1 MDAVGG
7 LIMLKV
13 SDIIKDYETS
23 SGNIRVLDGVSFEV
37 SNGEILGI
45 TGKSGSGKTTLLKIL
60 RGVESFNGGSI
71 ELNGSL
77 IKNDSADGSKIL
89 GRDTAIHFQRNF
101 GLWNGPAI
109 ENLIRRLN
117 SHYVGYEALPEPDAP
132 HYDELYERAMA
143 YMRLVGLEKKALHSS
158 NLLSGGE
165 KQRLIVARQLAAQPR
180 LLLLDE
186 PVTMTGPDTKQEVMD
201 VILQLKDKLNIPI
214 IVVSHLPEV
223 HTYLADRVIYLEN
236 GRVAEDGEPEVV
248 LKNFLR
254 ELKPGE
260 SLSEIKEKVPCIRAS
275 NISQRLALIRVGEVL
290 NIRDQSLEINKGEI
304 VSFIGS
310 SGAGKTTFL
319 KIMEGLKI
327 PKEGE
332 VTYYHEGEWV
342 DMSSFTKQR
351 LELWRKISIMHQE
364 FSLSP
369 HSTIRQQIGFRLSMK
384 MHGAIEHARQKA
396 EELGIS
402 DEILDL
408 IYKLPDMGEE
418 ERTQALTRMNL
429 SMDIYTQLFP
439 SVLSTDVDKYAVP
452 VFEALDLPLD
462 ILDKTTYQISG
473 GEHVRAYIALA
484 LATSPEILMLD
495 EPFGDLDP
503 VTLRDVTNSLKRIN
517 AKFGTTIVLVSHHMD
532 FVKEVAHRA
541 VLFEN
546 GSIIMDGDAREV
558 CQKFIQMSGA
568 RYLDHTIEE
577 LAS

>member
-1 MDAVGG
+1 
-7 LIMLKV
+7 MLRV
-13 SDIIKDYETS
+13 SDIVKDYETA
-23 SGNIRVLDGVSFEV
+23 SGDLRVLDGVSFEV
-37 SNGEILGI
+37 ANGEILGI

-60 RGVESFNGGSI
+60 RGIEPFNSGSI
-71 ELNGSL
+71 ELDDSV
-77 IKNDSADGSKIL
+77 ITNDSADGPKLL
-89 GRDTAIHFQRNF
+89 GRGTAIHFQRNF

-117 SHYVGYEALPEPDAP
+117 SHYVGYEDLPEPDAP
-132 HYDELYERAMA
+132 LYDELYERSMA
-143 YMRLVGLEKKALHSS
+143 YLRLVGLEKKALHSS

-201 VILQLKDKLNIPI
+201 VILQLKDRLNIPI

-223 HTYLADRVIYLEN
+223 HTYLADRVIYLED
-236 GRVAEDGEPEVV
+236 GKVVEDGKPEVV
-248 LKNFLR
+248 LKNFLKD
-254 ELKPGE
+254 LKPKE
-260 SLSEIKEKVPCIRAS
+260 ELSELNEKVPCIRAS
-275 NISQRLALIRVGEVL
+275 NISKRLALIRVGEVL
-290 NIRDQSLEINKGEI
+290 NIKNQSLEINRGEI

-319 KIMEGLKI
+319 KIMEGLKE

-332 VTYYHEGEWV
+332 VAYYHDGEWV
-342 DMSSFTKQR
+342 DMSSFTRQR
-351 LELWRKISIMHQE
+351 LDLWRKISIMHQE

-384 MHGAIEHARQKA
+384 MHGALEHARQKA
-396 EELGIS
+396 EQLHIS
-402 DEILDL
+402 DEMLDI
-408 IYKLPDMGEE
+408 IYKLPDMGED
-418 ERTQALTRMNL
+418 ERTKALNQMRL
-429 SMDIYTQLFP
+429 SMDIFPQLFP
-439 SVLSTDVDKYAVP
+439 GVLSTDVDKYAVP
-452 VFEALDLPLD
+452 IFEALDLPLD
-462 ILDKTTYQISG
+462 VLDKTTYQISG

-517 AKFGTTIVLVSHHMD
+517 ATFGTTIVLVSHHMD

-546 GSIIMDGDAREV
+546 GSIIMDGDARDV
-558 CQKFIQMSGA
+558 CQKFIEMSGA
-568 RYLDHTIEE
+568 RYLEHSIEE

>member
-1 MDAVGG
+1 
-7 LIMLKV
+7 MLKV
-13 SDIIKDYETS
+13 SEIVKDYEIS

-60 RGVESFNGGSI
+60 RGAEPFNSGSI
-71 ELNGSL
+71 ELDGSL
-77 IKNDSADGSKIL
+77 ITNDSVDGSKIL
-89 GRDTAIHFQRNF
+89 GRNTAIHFQRNF

-117 SHYVGYEALPEPDAP
+117 SHYVGYESLPEPDAP
-132 HYDELYERAMA
+132 HYDELYDRAMA

-165 KQRLIVARQLAAQPR
+165 KQRLIIARQLAAQAR

-201 VILQLKDKLNIPI
+201 VILQLKDRLNIPI

-223 HTYLADRVIYLEN
+223 HTYLADRVIYLED
-236 GRVAEDGEPEVV
+236 GRVAEDGDPAIV

-254 ELKPGE
+254 DLKPRE
-260 SLSEIKEKVPCIRAS
+260 SLSDIKEKVPCIRAS

-384 MHGAIEHARQKA
+384 MHGAVEHARQKA

-429 SMDIYTQLFP
+429 SMDIYPQLFP

-546 GSIIMDGDAREV
+546 GSIIMDGDARQV
-558 CQKFIQMSGA
+558 CQKFIETSGA
-568 RYLDHTIEE
+568 RYLDHSIEE

>member
-1 MDAVGG
+1 
-7 LIMLKV
+7 MLRV
-13 SDIIKDYETS
+13 SDIVKDYETS
-23 SGNIRVLDGVSFEV
+23 SGDIRVLDGISFEV

-60 RGVESFNGGSI
+60 RGVEPFNGGSI
-71 ELNGSL
+71 ELDGSV
-77 IKNDSADGSKIL
+77 ITNDSVDGSKLL
-89 GRDTAIHFQRNF
+89 GRNTAIHFQRNF

-117 SHYVGYEALPEPDAP
+117 SHYIGYEGLPEPDAP
-132 HYDELYERAMA
+132 HYDELYERSMA

-165 KQRLIVARQLAAQPR
+165 KQRLIIARQLAAQSR

-186 PVTMTGPDTKQEVMD
+186 PMTMTGPDTKQEIMD
-201 VILQLKDKLNIPI
+201 VILQLKDRLNIPI

-223 HTYLADRVIYLEN
+223 HTYLADRVIYLED
-236 GRVAEDGEPEVV
+236 GKVVEDGEPEVV
-248 LKNFLR
+248 LKNFLKDLNPK
-254 ELKPGE
+254 EE
-260 SLSEIKEKVPCIRAS
+260 LSELKEKVPCIKAI
-275 NISQRLALIRVGEVL
+275 NISKRLALIRVGEVL
-290 NIRDQSLEINKGEI
+290 NIKDQSLEINKGEI

-319 KIMEGLKI
+319 KIMEGLKE

-332 VTYYHEGEWV
+332 VAYYHEGEWV

-351 LELWRKISIMHQE
+351 LDLWRKISIMHQE

-384 MHGAIEHARQKA
+384 MHGALEHARQKA
-396 EELGIS
+396 EELNIS
-402 DEILDL
+402 DEMLDI
-408 IYKLPDMGEE
+408 IYKLPDMGED
-418 ERTQALTRMNL
+418 ERTQSLNQMRL
-429 SMDIYTQLFP
+429 SMDIFPQLFP
-439 SVLSTDVDKYAVP
+439 GVLSTDVDKYAGP
-452 VFEALDLPLD
+452 IFEALDLPLEV
-462 ILDKTTYQISG
+462 LDKTTYQISG

-541 VLFEN
+541 VLFDN

-558 CQKFIQMSGA
+558 CQKFIEMSGA
-568 RYLDHTIEE
+568 RYLEHTIEE